1 MSHDFFAEKAASY
14 EQNPQRVDNVVAIGN
29 AIKAAIP
36 LQSGMQLLD
45 FGAGTGLL
53 LQQIAPWVAK
63 ITALDVSPSMNAQ
76 LRAKA
81 ADIACELEVLE
92 QDLTQTPLQRQ
103 FDGVISSMTLHHIAD
118 IPALLLQFH
127 QLLRPGAFIALADLD
142 TEDGSFHTEDTGVF
156 HCGFDRTAIAAQA
169 RAAGFSEVQVCDAS
183 VVQKPHGQYPVFL
196 LIGRRSDA
204 AAS

>member
-29 AIKAAIP
+29 AIKATIP

-81 ADIACELEVLE
+81 ADIGCELEVLE
-92 QDLTQTPLQRQ
+92 LDLTQTPFQRQ
-103 FDGVISSMTLHHIAD
+103 FDGIISSMTLHHIAD

-142 TEDGSFHTEDTGVF
+142 TEDGSFHTEDTSVF
-156 HCGFDRTAIAAQA
+156 HCGFDRAEIATQA
-169 RAAGFSEVQVCDAS
+169 RAAGFVEVQVHAAS

-196 LIGRRSDA
+196 LTGRRSTVVPG
-204 AAS
+204 